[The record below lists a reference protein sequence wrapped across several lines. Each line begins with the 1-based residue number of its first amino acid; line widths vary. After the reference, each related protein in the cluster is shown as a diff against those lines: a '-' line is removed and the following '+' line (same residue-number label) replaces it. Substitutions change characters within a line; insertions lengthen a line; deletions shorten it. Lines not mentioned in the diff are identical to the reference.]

1 MASIEKNELFE
12 LEILKHVEETPRLN
26 NRMAASKLGCS
37 VKLAHALLSKMV
49 DKGLLHVTKHHARR
63 WDYFLTPRGI
73 AEKARITYEFIDF
86 SMQFYHEARRES
98 SRVCRDIAESGKKT
112 VSFLGDGE
120 LAEIAYLGV
129 KEWGLELD
137 QVYGEEKQE
146 FLGHKVLP
154 FNLVDSSSSDT
165 LIVCLYD
172 KTKPMRPDYL
182 PNGLVKNDKMIWVFS
197 GEYYDQQGV
206 KRKETGGAGDIKGI
220 LSSLLSQEDDMKI
233 CFLYGSSAKER
244 ATPSSDIDVAVASTG
259 LIGHERLS
267 ELAGKISKELRRE
280 IDIVDLHVV
289 HGEFLRQIISKGIP
303 VFIKDKNIYAKLINR
318 MLLNQEDMMPN
329 YNMILSKRRE
339 AFING

>member
-12 LEILKHVEETPRLN
+12 LEILKHVESTPRLN

-63 WDYFLTPRGI
+63 WDYFLTPGGI
-73 AEKARITYEFIDF
+73 AEKARITYEFINF

-98 SRVCRDIAESGKKT
+98 SRVCKNIAESGKKT

-129 KEWGLELD
+129 KEWGLELKE
-137 QVYGEEKQE
+137 VYGDEKRE
-146 FLGHKVLP
+146 FLGHKVLS
-154 FNLVDSSSSDT
+154 FNSAADSSSEA

-182 PNGLVKNDKMIWVFS
+182 PDGLVKNNKMVWVFS
-197 GEYYDQQGV
+197 EEYYDQQGV
-206 KRKETGGAGDIKGI
+206 RRENPVNSDDMQKT
-220 LSSLLSQEDDMKI
+220 LSSFFSGDEDIKI
-233 CFLYGSSAKER
+233 CFLYGSYANGKNTSA
-244 ATPSSDIDVAVASTG
+244 SDIDIAIASDGILSHEKITDIAGRITKLTG
-259 LIGHERLS
+259 
-267 ELAGKISKELRRE
+267 RE
-280 IDIVDLHVV
+280 IDMIDLHAV
-289 HGEFLRQIISKGIP
+289 HGEILRQIISRGKP
-303 VFIKDKNIYAKLINR
+303 VFIKDKNMYAGLINR

-329 YNMILSKRRE
+329 YNMILSRRRE

>member
-1 MASIEKNELFE
+1 MATIEKNELFE
-12 LEILKHVEETPRLN
+12 LEILKHVEATPRLN

-98 SRVCRDIAESGKKT
+98 SRVCRNIAESGRKT

-129 KEWGLELD
+129 KEWGLELKE
-137 QVYGEEKQE
+137 VYGEEKKE

-154 FNLVDSSSSDT
+154 YDSADSSSSDA

-182 PNGLVKNDKMIWVFS
+182 PNGLAKNSKMIWVFS
-197 GEYYDQQGV
+197 GEYYDKQGI
-206 KRKETGGAGDIKGI
+206 KREKTDDSLDIKET
-220 LSSLLSQEDDMKI
+220 LSSVLSQEDDMKI
-233 CFLYGSSAKER
+233 CFLYGSSVNGR
-244 ATPSSDIDVAVASTG
+244 ATSASDIDIAVASDG

-267 ELAGKISKELRRE
+267 ELAGKISKALGRE
-280 IDIVDLHVV
+280 TDIVDLHIV
-289 HGEFLRQIISKGIP
+289 HGEILRQIISKGSP
-303 VFIKDKNIYAKLINR
+303 VFIKDKNMYAELIYG
-318 MLLNQEDMMPN
+318 MLLNQEDMIPN
-329 YNMILSKRRE
+329 YNMILSSRRN